1 MPSPPVPETV
11 VSHRFAAFLI
21 WQSIP
26 SSAIFFFFN
35 LFLFSTT
42 SIISFLLTFFVFHSS
57 QLLFS
62 VSLALLSSPTP
73 DSPLSPLQFT
83 LGLLRHLSDP
93 EFRRRARV
101 SLRIVLFVCA
111 TSLAGFCSAAV
122 FCLSSDSFGPVG
134 RIGFRGFVTGLL
146 YAVLFV
152 IKQRWVLEFPII
164 QRPPFFSFKIGL
176 PSALT
181 QALKLSG
188 VLYVLSTIMLLFL
201 LDWSGGL
208 VSVSRFLG
216 EQVLSYAGSFC
227 LILSWEVT
235 HHIHKVLHTKRFSF
249 APPKGS
255 AAAETN
261 PSEPL
266 LAALEGSAP
275 GSLEQSLA
283 YLDLYMVSQNNVD
296 TWRRAAFFEEST
308 ETYKRVITLCLRP
321 LEELASK
328 LSSGLDHTFAEKG
341 YQTPLQP
348 PTESFIDPKFGE
360 SLKSFQL
367 YAWCAQTTAS
377 LTSISHKEDRLG
389 VAQLSGGNADVV
401 STLLSLL
408 LAIETFMGKKTNLQ
422 SPQQLMG
429 PASIKWATSSM
440 VRKDVKPIKRSIGGM
455 YSYAYAAT
463 DVLRISIYQILS
475 TFRDEMLNSDR
486 AGLLGRDWI
495 GSKKPP
501 FGTNDML
508 LQKLK
513 LFLEF
518 QA

>member
-35 LFLFSTT
+35 IFLFSTT
-42 SIISFLLTFFVFHSS
+42 SIISFLFTFLVFHSS

-73 DSPLSPLQFT
+73 DSPLSPLQFAV
-83 LGLLRHLSDP
+83 GLHRHLSDP

-101 SLRIVLFVCA
+101 SSRIVLFVCA
-111 TSLAGFCSAAV
+111 TSLAGFCSSAV
-122 FCLSSDSFGPVG
+122 FCLSSDSFGPIG
-134 RIGFRGFVTGLL
+134 RIGFRGLVTGLL

-152 IKQRWVLEFPII
+152 TKQRWVLEFPII

-188 VLYVLSTIMLLFL
+188 
-201 LDWSGGL
+201 GL
-208 VSVSRFLG
+208 VSVSKFLG

-328 LSSGLDHTFAEKG
+328 LASGLDHTFTEKG

-367 YAWCAQTTAS
+367 YAWCAQTSAS

-440 VRKDVKPIKRSIGGM
+440 VRKDVKPIKRSIGAM
-455 YSYAYAAT
+455 YAYAYAAT
-463 DVLRISIYQILS
+463 DVLRISVYQILS

>member
-1 MPSPPVPETV
+1 MPSPPAPEAV

-26 SSAIFFFFN
+26 STAIFLFFN
-35 LFLFSTT
+35 LFLFSAT
-42 SIISFLLTFFVFHSS
+42 SLASFLLTFLVFHASN
-57 QLLFS
+57 LIFS
-62 VSLALLSSPTP
+62 ISLALLSSLTS
-73 DSPLSPLQFT
+73 DSPLSPLQFA
-83 LGLLRHLSDP
+83 LGLLRRLSDP
-93 EFRRRARV
+93 DFRRRARV
-101 SLRIVLFVCA
+101 SLRIALFVSA
-111 TSLAGFCSAAV
+111 TGFAGFCSAAV
-122 FCLSSDSFGPVG
+122 FCLETGEVG
-134 RIGFRGFVTGLL
+134 RVGFRGFVTGLL

-152 IKQRWVLEFPII
+152 VKQRWLLEFPII
-164 QRPPFFSFKIGL
+164 QRPPFYSFKIGL

-188 VLYVLSTIMLLFL
+188 VLYVLSTVMLLFL

-216 EQVLSYAGSFC
+216 EQVISYAGSFC

-235 HHIHKVLHTKRFSF
+235 HHIHQVLHTKRFAF

-266 LAALEGSAP
+266 LAALEGSPP
-275 GSLEQSLA
+275 GSLEQYLA

-296 TWRRAAFFEEST
+296 TWRRAAFFAESS
-308 ETYKRVITLCLRP
+308 ETYKRVITLCLKP

-328 LSSGLDHTFAEKG
+328 LAAGIDHTFAEIG
-341 YQTPLQP
+341 
-348 PTESFIDPKFGE
+348 ESYIDPKFGE

-367 YAWCAQTTAS
+367 YAWCAQTAAS
-377 LTSISHKEDRLG
+377 LTSISHKEDSLG
-389 VAQLSGGNADVV
+389 VAQLSGANADVV

-408 LAIETFMGKKTNLQ
+408 LAVETFMGKKNNLQ
-422 SPQQLMG
+422 SPQQLLG

-440 VRKDVKPIKRSIGGM
+440 VRKDVKPIKKRSGAL
-455 YSYAYAAT
+455 YAHAYAVS
-463 DVLRISIYQILS
+463 DVLRVSMYQIVS
-475 TFRDEMLNSDR
+475 TFRDEMVSSDR
-486 AGLLGRDWI
+486 TEILGRDWI
-495 GSKKPP
+495 GSKKPV
-501 FGTNDML
+501 FGTSEML
-508 LQKLK
+508 VQKLK

>member
-1 MPSPPVPETV
+1 MPSPPPPETV
-11 VSHRFAAFLI
+11 ISHRFAAFLI

-26 SSAIFFFFN
+26 STSIFLFFN

-42 SIISFLLTFFVFHSS
+42 SLTSFLLTLLVFHASN
-57 QLLFS
+57 LIFS
-62 VSLALLSSPTP
+62 ISLSLLSSPTS
-73 DSPLSPLQFT
+73 DSPLSPLQ
-83 LGLLRHLSDP
+83 LPLALLRHHLSDP
-93 EFRRRARV
+93 HFRRRARV
-101 SLRIVLFVCA
+101 SLRISLFVSA
-111 TSLAGFCSAAV
+111 TGFAGFCSAAV
-122 FCLSSDSFGPVG
+122 FCLGNGVVG
-134 RIGFRGFVTGLL
+134 RVGFRGFVTGLL

-152 IKQRWVLEFPII
+152 AKQRWVLEFPII
-164 QRPPFFSFKIGL
+164 QRPPVFSFKIGL

-188 VLYVLSTIMLLFL
+188 VLYVLSTVMLLFL

-216 EQVLSYAGSFC
+216 EQVISYAGSFC

-235 HHIHKVLHTKRFSF
+235 HHIHQVLHTKRFAF

-266 LAALEGSAP
+266 LAALEGSSP
-275 GSLEQSLA
+275 GSLEQYLA

-296 TWRRAAFFEEST
+296 TWRRAAFFAESS
-308 ETYKRVITLCLRP
+308 ETYKRVITLCLKP

-328 LSSGLDHTFAEKG
+328 LAGGLDHTFSENG
-341 YQTPLQP
+341 F
-348 PTESFIDPKFGE
+348 PTESYIDPKFGE

-367 YAWCAQTTAS
+367 YAWCAQTSAS
-377 LTSISHKEDRLG
+377 LTSISHKEDSLG
-389 VAQLSGGNADVV
+389 VAQLSGANADVV

-408 LAIETFMGKKTNLQ
+408 LAVETFMGKKNNLQ
-422 SPQQLMG
+422 SSQQLLG
-429 PASIKWATSSM
+429 PASMKWATSSM
-440 VRKDVKPIKRSIGGM
+440 VRKDVKPMKKRSGAL
-455 YSYAYAAT
+455 YSYAYAVS
-463 DVLRISIYQILS
+463 DVLRISIYQILD
-475 TFRDEMLNSDR
+475 TFRDEMVNSDR
-486 AGLLGRDWI
+486 TGILGRDWI
-495 GSKKPP
+495 GSKKPV
-501 FGTNDML
+501 FGTNEML

>member
-42 SIISFLLTFFVFHSS
+42 SIISFFLTFLVFHCS

-73 DSPLSPLQFT
+73 DSPLSPLQFA

-122 FCLSSDSFGPVG
+122 FCLSSDSFGPIG

-164 QRPPFFSFKIGL
+164 QVLCLCFLIYGIFHQFCIFADSYLCFPKQRPPFFSFKIGL

-235 HHIHKVLHTKRFSF
+235 HHIHKVS
-249 APPKGS
+249 
-255 AAAETN
+255 
-261 PSEPL
+261 
-266 LAALEGSAP
+266 
-275 GSLEQSLA
+275 
-283 YLDLYMVSQNNVD
+283 
-296 TWRRAAFFEEST
+296 
-308 ETYKRVITLCLRP
+308 
-321 LEELASK
+321 
-328 LSSGLDHTFAEKG
+328 
-341 YQTPLQP
+341 
-348 PTESFIDPKFGE
+348 
-360 SLKSFQL
+360 
-367 YAWCAQTTAS
+367 
-377 LTSISHKEDRLG
+377 
-389 VAQLSGGNADVV
+389 
-401 STLLSLL
+401 
-408 LAIETFMGKKTNLQ
+408 
-422 SPQQLMG
+422 
-429 PASIKWATSSM
+429 
-440 VRKDVKPIKRSIGGM
+440 
-455 YSYAYAAT
+455 
-463 DVLRISIYQILS
+463 
-475 TFRDEMLNSDR
+475 
-486 AGLLGRDWI
+486 
-495 GSKKPP
+495 
-501 FGTNDML
+501 
-508 LQKLK
+508 
-513 LFLEF
+513 
-518 QA
+518 

>member
-1 MPSPPVPETV
+1 MPSPPAPETV
-11 VSHRFAAFLI
+11 VSHRFSAFLI

-35 LFLFSTT
+35 VFLFSAK
-42 SIISFLLTFFVFHSS
+42 SIVSFFFTFFVFHFS

-62 VSLALLSSPTP
+62 VSLSLLSTPTP
-73 DSPLSPLQFT
+73 DSPLSPLKIG
-83 LGLLRHLSDP
+83 LNLLRHHSDP

-101 SLRIVLFVCA
+101 SLRIAIFVSA
-111 TSLAGFCSAAV
+111 ASIAGFLSTAV
-122 FCLSSDSFGPVG
+122 FCLFNDSYEAIG
-134 RIGFRGFVTGLL
+134 RLGFRGFITGLL
-146 YAVLFV
+146 YALLFV
-152 IKQRWVLEFPII
+152 FKQRWVLEFPII

-176 PSALT
+176 PCALT

-216 EQVLSYAGSFC
+216 EQVISYAGSFC

-235 HHIHKVLHTKRFSF
+235 HHIHQVLHTKRFAF

-266 LAALEGSAP
+266 LAALEGSTP

-296 TWRRAAFFEEST
+296 TWRRAAFFEESS

-328 LSSGLDHTFAEKG
+328 LSSGLDHTFTEKSF
-341 YQTPLQP
+341 QTP
-348 PTESFIDPKFGE
+348 ESYIDLKFGE

-377 LTSISHKEDRLG
+377 LTSISHKEDKLG

-408 LAIETFMGKKTNLQ
+408 LAVETFMGKKTNLQ
-422 SPQQLMG
+422 SPQQLTG
-429 PASIKWATSSM
+429 PTGFKSDTWNM
-440 VRKDVKPIKRSIGGM
+440 VRKDVNKPLKRRSAEL
-455 YSYAYAAT
+455 YSYGYAAT
-463 DVLRISIYQILS
+463 DVLKISIYKILS
-475 TFRDEMLNSDR
+475 TFRDEMINGDR
-486 AGLLGRDWI
+486 TGILGRDWI
-495 GSKKPP
+495 GCKKPP
-501 FGTNDML
+501 FGTHEML
-508 LQKLK
+508 LQRLK

>member
-1 MPSPPVPETV
+1 MPSPPAPETV
-11 VSHRFAAFLI
+11 VSHRFLAFLI

-26 SSAIFFFFN
+26 SSVIFIFFN
-35 LFLFSTT
+35 LFLFSST
-42 SIISFLLTFFVFHSS
+42 SIVSFLFTFLVFQSS

-73 DSPLSPLQFT
+73 DSPLSVLQFA

-101 SLRIVLFVCA
+101 SLRIVLFVSA

-122 FCLSSDSFGPVG
+122 FCFSSDSIGAIG

-152 IKQRWVLEFPII
+152 LKQRWVLEFPII

-176 PSALT
+176 PSAFT

-208 VSVSRFLG
+208 VSVSRFLV
-216 EQVLSYAGSFC
+216 EQVISYAGSFC

-235 HHIHKVLHTKRFSF
+235 HHIHQVLHTKRFSF

-266 LAALEGSAP
+266 LAALEGSSP

-283 YLDLYMVSQNNVD
+283 YLDLYMVSQNHVD
-296 TWRRAAFFEEST
+296 TWRRAAFFEESS

-328 LSSGLDHTFAEKG
+328 LSVGLDQTFTEKG
-341 YQTPLQP
+341 YQSPLQQ
-348 PTESFIDPKFGE
+348 PTESYIDPKFGE
-360 SLKSFQL
+360 TLKSFQL

-377 LTSISHKEDRLG
+377 LTAISHKEDRLG

-408 LAIETFMGKKTNLQ
+408 LAVETFMGKKTNLQ

-440 VRKDVKPIKRSIGGM
+440 IRKDVKPIKRRNGAI

-475 TFRDEMLNSDR
+475 TFRDEMLKSDR
-486 AGLLGRDWI
+486 TGLLGRDWI
-495 GSKKPP
+495 GSKKPS
-501 FGTNDML
+501 FGTNEML

>member
-1 MPSPPVPETV
+1 MPSTPVPETV
-11 VSHRFAAFLI
+11 VSNRFVAFLI

-42 SIISFLLTFFVFHSS
+42 SIISFFLTFLVFHTS

-73 DSPLSPLQFT
+73 DSPLSPFRFVI
-83 LGLLRHLSDP
+83 GLLRNLSDP

-111 TSLAGFCSAAV
+111 TSLAGFCSTAV
-122 FCLSSDSFGPVG
+122 FCLSNDSYGAIG

-152 IKQRWVLEFPII
+152 FKQRWVLEFPII

-176 PSALT
+176 PSAVT

-227 LILSWEVT
+227 LILSWEIT

-266 LAALEGSAP
+266 LTALEGSTP
-275 GSLEQSLA
+275 GSLEHSLA

-321 LEELASK
+321 LEELACK
-328 LSSGLDHTFAEKG
+328 LSSGLDHTFTE
-341 YQTPLQP
+341 TP
-348 PTESFIDPKFGE
+348 PTESYIDPKFGE

-389 VAQLSGGNADVV
+389 VAQLSGGNTDVV

-408 LAIETFMGKKTNLQ
+408 LAVETFMGKKTNLQ

-440 VRKDVKPIKRSIGGM
+440 VRKDVKPIKRSIGAM
-455 YSYAYAAT
+455 YSYAYAVT
-463 DVLRISIYQILS
+463 DVLKISIYQILS
-475 TFRDEMLNSDR
+475 TFREEMLNSDK

-513 LFLEF
+513 LFLEV